1 MFKKADKN
9 NAKYRVVLVEGTTVL
24 ARIYYRS
31 LYLAHHKASEL
42 RRVFG
47 VDNVQIIDN
56 KNEMVIEGL

>member
-1 MFKKADKN
+1 MFKKTDKN

-24 ARIYYRS
+24 ARIYYKS
-31 LYLAHHKASEL
+31 LYLAHRKASEL

-56 KNEMVIEGL
+56 KKETVIEGL